1 MNSIK
6 INKVMSFQSLFS
18 FNNSN
23 SPDLQIQNNYLP
35 SQFIPIT
42 WLIFDPKKVQVYKSQ
57 RVKSKVDGPWGRRQ
71 RIALSGFCPEYSV
84 RFLSVKIKSKFE
96 IRTLENPPD

>member
-35 SQFIPIT
+35 SHFIPIT
-42 WLIFDPKKVQVYKSQ
+42 WLIFYPKKN
-57 RVKSKVDGPWGRRQ
+57 
-71 RIALSGFCPEYSV
+71 
-84 RFLSVKIKSKFE
+84 KFINRNE
-96 IRTLENPPD
+96 SSLKWTVHGADVGG

>member
-23 SPDLQIQNNYLP
+23 SPDLQIPSKYLP

-42 WLIFDPKKVQVYKSQ
+42 WVIFYPKMHVQVYKL
-57 RVKSKVDGPWGRRQ
+57 KLT
-71 RIALSGFCPEYSV
+71 AMTY
-84 RFLSVKIKSKFE
+84 
-96 IRTLENPPD
+96 T

>member
-42 WLIFDPKKVQVYKSQ
+42 WLIFDPKKNKFINRNGS
-57 RVKSKVDGPWGRRQ
+57 
-71 RIALSGFCPEYSV
+71 
-84 RFLSVKIKSKFE
+84 SVK
-96 IRTLENPPD
+96 RTVLSRG

>member
-23 SPDLQIQNNYLP
+23 SPDLQIPSKYLP

-42 WLIFDPKKVQVYKSQ
+42 WVSFYPKNARAS
-57 RVKSKVDGPWGRRQ
+57 
-71 RIALSGFCPEYSV
+71 L
-84 RFLSVKIKSKFE
+84 
-96 IRTLENPPD
+96 

>member
-42 WLIFDPKKVQVYKSQ
+42 WLIFDPKKYRCVPKIDTFLVPPKIQKCVNLW
-57 RVKSKVDGPWGRRQ
+57 DG
-71 RIALSGFCPEYSV
+71 F
-84 RFLSVKIKSKFE
+84 FLSKITVFNLWETTS
-96 IRTLENPPD
+96 L

>member
-23 SPDLQIQNNYLP
+23 SPDLQIPSKYLP

-42 WLIFDPKKVQVYKSQ
+42 WVIFDPKMHVQVYKLKLT
-57 RVKSKVDGPWGRRQ
+57 RY
-71 RIALSGFCPEYSV
+71 F
-84 RFLSVKIKSKFE
+84 
-96 IRTLENPPD
+96 

>member
-35 SQFIPIT
+35 SQFIPTT
-42 WLIFDPKKVQVYKSQ
+42 WLIFDPKKNKFINRNGS
-57 RVKSKVDGPWGRRQ
+57 
-71 RIALSGFCPEYSV
+71 
-84 RFLSVKIKSKFE
+84 SVK
-96 IRTLENPPD
+96 RTVLSRG

>member
-23 SPDLQIQNNYLP
+23 SPDLQIPSKYLP

-42 WLIFDPKKVQVYKSQ
+42 WVIFDPKNARASLQTETNLVLLIQ
-57 RVKSKVDGPWGRRQ
+57 
-71 RIALSGFCPEYSV
+71 F
-84 RFLSVKIKSKFE
+84 
-96 IRTLENPPD
+96 